1 MQDPLGRLLL
11 QFEVEQFYSREARLL
26 DERRLDEWLTLFTDD
41 ALYAMPIGDPDPH
54 LDEQV
59 ADRTELGMPRGD
71 YDRAFLELVVERLST
86 QQTYAE
92 RPPSITRHL
101 ITNVEVAPTDRPAEV
116 QVGSNFVVHQTRV
129 GRFEQSFY
137 GRRQDRLRKVE
148 DTWRIAQRRVI
159 LDHSPLPRAI
169 SILF

>member
-11 QFEVEQFYSREARLL
+11 QFEVEQLYFREARLL
-26 DERRLDEWLTLFTDD
+26 DGRHLKEWLDLFTDD
-41 ALYAMPIGDPDPH
+41 AVYAMPIGDPDPH
-54 LDEQV
+54 LEERV
-59 ADRTELGMPRGD
+59 ADREALGMPRGD
-71 YDRAFLELVVERLST
+71 YDRAFLGLVVERLIT

-101 ITNVEVAPTDRPAEV
+101 ITNVEVEATDRTDEV
-116 QVGSNFVVHQTRV
+116 AVASSFVVFQTRIS
-129 GRFEQSFY
+129 RFEQSYY
-137 GRRQDRLRKVE
+137 GSRQDRLRKVADE
-148 DTWRIAQRRVI
+148 WRIAQRRVM